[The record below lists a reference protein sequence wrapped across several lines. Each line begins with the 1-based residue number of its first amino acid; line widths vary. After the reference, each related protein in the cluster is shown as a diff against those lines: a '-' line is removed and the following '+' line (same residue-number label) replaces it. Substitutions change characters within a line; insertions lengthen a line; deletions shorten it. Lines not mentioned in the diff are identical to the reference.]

1 MFDLKQSWP
10 YYGWV
15 HCNPHIKEWEIY
27 HKIFFGQLRC
37 FLKKR
42 IFTIL
47 DMPAYLYLCHFKNLP
62 VTLSVFQATG
72 RPPHIK
78 GKLGHNRNSKFAGQG
93 ALFSFSNLTAVPN
106 EFPIQEYDII
116 AQRETTRV
124 ENFFW
129 RWVVPGELIIIIIVL
144 LSIFHHHHY
153 YHHLPP
159 PLLHHDH
166 HCQTGGD
173 GQYKDGPSVKG
184 GRARGVAWSVLG
196 STLFL
201 CVWPVLG
208 KSLFFLLVYF
218 LYSCRFSFLS

>member
-124 ENFFW
+124 ENFFGGGLFLENSSSLSSSSS
-129 RWVVPGELIIIIIVL
+129 PYFIIIII
-144 LSIFHHHHY
+144 I
-153 YHHLPP
+153 
-159 PLLHHDH
+159 
-166 HCQTGGD
+166 TI
-173 GQYKDGPSVKG
+173 
-184 GRARGVAWSVLG
+184 
-196 STLFL
+196 
-201 CVWPVLG
+201 
-208 KSLFFLLVYF
+208 FLLPFFIMTIIVRRVEMA
-218 LYSCRFSFLS
+218 STRTAPP